1 MQGSFS
7 KCCDHVPRS
16 GHHNRLHDKNK
27 LMIVFYKI
35 FQITDMSKF
44 VCIGT
49 ISQCQV
55 VTVPKPTALDMYAGS
70 QQMI

>member
-7 KCCDHVPRS
+7 KCCHHIPKS
-16 GHHNRLHDKNK
+16 GHHNRLHDKK
-27 LMIVFYKI
+27 MIVVYKI
-35 FQITDMSKF
+35 FQIMGGSKF

-55 VTVPKPTALDMYAGS
+55 VTVPKPTALDMYAAS